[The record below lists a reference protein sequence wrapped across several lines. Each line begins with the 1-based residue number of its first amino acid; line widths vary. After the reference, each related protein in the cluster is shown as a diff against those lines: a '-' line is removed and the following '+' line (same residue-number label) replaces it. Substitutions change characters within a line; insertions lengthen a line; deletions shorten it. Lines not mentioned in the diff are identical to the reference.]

1 MKKQLLIAAVAA
13 TMTSAAMADISIAGN
28 AKFEYFN
35 TDAQATEAV
44 ASTNTEVNINIT
56 AKNGDTTVVLNNEFT
71 SSDANGGGMDT
82 EDMYMTTKIGD
93 VSVKAGNWSTGTSAI
108 LGEIDHGSR
117 AKNKVS
123 LSSSMGGINV
133 AYAVAEGTGNG
144 AGQLNSD
151 ASSVTIST
159 NVGGFDVVVKD
170 DSDSYTGY
178 GISGDVAGFGV
189 RLEQKS
195 SDTANSDVTFGNIT
209 KDVNGVTLGYAWI
222 DADTT
227 GLVSEGDSDIFVVEM
242 NDADSGTVGK
252 TSTGVT
258 QFSASTVV
266 AGNTVSV
273 KVGSV
278 EDGISAGVDEDFSKV
293 TVTRALAAGSTLEL
307 SLQDVDTGAS
317 ASTETFEAQLSVK
330 F

>member
-13 TMTSAAMADISIAGN
+13 TMTSAAMADISIAGD

-44 ASTNTEVNINIT
+44 PSTNTEVNINIT

-117 AKNKVS
+117 AQDKVS
-123 LSSSMGGINV
+123 LSTSMGGINV
-133 AYAVAEGTGNG
+133 AYAVAESGS
-144 AGQLNSD
+144 QLNSD

>member
-13 TMTSAAMADISIAGN
+13 TMTSAAMADISIAGD

-35 TDAQATEAV
+35 TDAAATEAV
-44 ASTNTEVNINIT
+44 ASTNTEVNIKIT
-56 AKNGDTTVVLNNEFT
+56 AKNGDTTVVLNNEFNA
-71 SSDANGGGMDT
+71 SGDNDMDT
-82 EDMYMTTKIGD
+82 EDMYITTKIGD
-93 VSVKAGNWSTGTSAI
+93 VSVKAGNFATSTTAI

-117 AKNKVS
+117 AQDKVS
-123 LSSSMGGINV
+123 LSTSMGGIKV
-133 AYAVAEGTGNG
+133 AYAVAESGS
-144 AGQLNSD
+144 QLNSD

-159 NVGGFDVVVKD
+159 NVAGFDVVLKD

-195 SDTANSDVTFGNIT
+195 SDTANNDVTFGNIT

-227 GLVSEGDSDIFVVEM
+227 GLVSEGDSSIFVAEM
-242 NDADSGTVGK
+242 NTTDTSTVVG
-252 TSTGVT
+252 SATGVT

-266 AGNTVSV
+266 AGNAVSV

-278 EDGISAGVDEDFSKV
+278 EDGISAGVDKDFSKV
-293 TVTRALAAGSTLEL
+293 TVTRALAAGSSLEL
-307 SLQDVDTGAS
+307 SLQDVDTSAS

>member
-13 TMTSAAMADISIAGN
+13 TMTSAAMADISIAGD

-35 TDAQATEAV
+35 TDAAATEAV
-44 ASTNTEVNINIT
+44 ASTNTEVNIKIT
-56 AKNGDTTVVLNNEFT
+56 AKNGDTTVVLNNEFN
-71 SSDANGGGMDT
+71 SSSAAGAGMDT

-108 LGEIDHGSR
+108 LGEIDAGGR
-117 AKNKVS
+117 AQDKVS
-123 LSSSMGGINV
+123 LSTSMGGIKV
-133 AYAVAEGTGNG
+133 AYAVAESGS
-144 AGQLNSD
+144 QLNSD

-159 NVGGFDVVVKD
+159 NVAGFDVVLKD

-189 RLEQKS
+189 RLEQKN

-227 GLVSEGDSDIFVVEM
+227 GLVSEGDSSIFVAEM
-242 NDADSGTVGK
+242 NTTDTSTVVG
-252 TSTGVT
+252 SATGVT

-266 AGNTVSV
+266 AGNAVSV

-278 EDGISAGVDEDFSKV
+278 DDGISAGVDKDFSKV
-293 TVTRALAAGSTLEL
+293 TVTRALAAGSSLEL

>member
-13 TMTSAAMADISIAGN
+13 TMTSAAMADISIAGD

-35 TDAQATEAV
+35 TDAAATEAV
-44 ASTNTEVNINIT
+44 ASTNTEVNIKIT
-56 AKNGDTTVVLNNEFT
+56 AKNGDTTVVLNNEFNA
-71 SSDANGGGMDT
+71 SGDNDMDT
-82 EDMYMTTKIGD
+82 EDMYITTKIGD
-93 VSVKAGNWSTGTSAI
+93 VSVKAGNFATSTTAI

-117 AKNKVS
+117 AQDKVS
-123 LSSSMGGINV
+123 LSTSMGGIKV
-133 AYAVAEGTGNG
+133 AYAVAESGS
-144 AGQLNSD
+144 QLNSD
-151 ASSVTIST
+151 ASSVTVSGT
-159 NVGGFDVVVKD
+159 VAGFDVVLKD

-195 SDTANSDVTFGNIT
+195 SDTANNDVTFGNIT

-227 GLVSEGDSDIFVVEM
+227 GLVSEGDSSIFVAEM
-242 NDADSGTVGK
+242 NTTDTSTVVG
-252 TSTGVT
+252 SATGVT

-266 AGNTVSV
+266 AGNAVSV

-278 EDGISAGVDEDFSKV
+278 DDGISAGVDKDFSKV
-293 TVTRALAAGSTLEL
+293 TVTRALAAGSSLEL

>member
-13 TMTSAAMADISIAGN
+13 TMTSAAMADISIAGD

-35 TDAQATEAV
+35 TDAAATEAV
-44 ASTNTEVNINIT
+44 ASTNTEVNIKIT
-56 AKNGDTTVVLNNEFT
+56 AKNGDTTVVLNNEFN
-71 SSDANGGGMDT
+71 SSSAAGAGMDT

-108 LGEIDHGSR
+108 LGEIDAGGR
-117 AKNKVS
+117 AQDKVS
-123 LSSSMGGINV
+123 LSTSMGGIKV
-133 AYAVAEGTGNG
+133 AYAVAESGS
-144 AGQLNSD
+144 QLNSD

-159 NVGGFDVVVKD
+159 NVAGFDVVLKD

-195 SDTANSDVTFGNIT
+195 SDTANNDVTFGNIT

-227 GLVSEGDSDIFVVEM
+227 GLVSEGDSSIFVAEM
-242 NDADSGTVGK
+242 NTTDTSTVVG
-252 TSTGVT
+252 SATGVT

-266 AGNTVSV
+266 AGNAVSV

-278 EDGISAGVDEDFSKV
+278 DDGISAGVDKDFSKV
-293 TVTRALAAGSTLEL
+293 TVTRALAAGSSLEL

>member
-13 TMTSAAMADISIAGN
+13 TMTSAAMADISIAGD

-35 TDAQATEAV
+35 TDAAATEAV
-44 ASTNTEVNINIT
+44 ASTNTEVNIKIT
-56 AKNGDTTVVLNNEFT
+56 AKNGDTTVVLNNEFNA
-71 SSDANGGGMDT
+71 SGDNDMDT
-82 EDMYMTTKIGD
+82 EDMYITTKIGD
-93 VSVKAGNWSTGTSAI
+93 VSVKAGNFATSTTAI

-117 AKNKVS
+117 AQDKVS
-123 LSSSMGGINV
+123 LSTSMGGIKV
-133 AYAVAEGTGNG
+133 AYAVAESGS
-144 AGQLNSD
+144 QLNSD

-159 NVGGFDVVVKD
+159 NVAGFDVVLKD

-195 SDTANSDVTFGNIT
+195 SDTANNDVTFGNIT

-227 GLVSEGDSDIFVVEM
+227 GLVSEGDSSIFVAEM
-242 NDADSGTVGK
+242 NTTDTSTVVG
-252 TSTGVT
+252 SATGVT

-266 AGNTVSV
+266 AGNAVSV

-278 EDGISAGVDEDFSKV
+278 DDGISAGVDKDFSKV
-293 TVTRALAAGSTLEL
+293 TVTRALAAGSSLEL

>member
-13 TMTSAAMADISIAGN
+13 TMTSAAMADISIAGD

-35 TDAQATEAV
+35 TDAAATEAV
-44 ASTNTEVNINIT
+44 ASTNTEVNIKIT
-56 AKNGDTTVVLNNEFT
+56 AKNGDTTVVLNNEFN
-71 SSDANGGGMDT
+71 SSSAAGAGMDT

-93 VSVKAGNWSTGTSAI
+93 VSVKAGNFATSTTAI

-117 AKNKVS
+117 AQDKVS
-123 LSSSMGGINV
+123 LSTSMGGIKV
-133 AYAVAEGTGNG
+133 AYAVAESGS
-144 AGQLNSD
+144 QLNSD

-159 NVGGFDVVVKD
+159 NVAGFDVVLKD

-195 SDTANSDVTFGNIT
+195 SDTANNDVTFGNIT

-227 GLVSEGDSDIFVVEM
+227 GLVSEGDSSIFVAEM
-242 NDADSGTVGK
+242 NTTDTSTVVG
-252 TSTGVT
+252 SATGVT

-266 AGNTVSV
+266 AGNAVSV

-278 EDGISAGVDEDFSKV
+278 DDGISAGVDKDFSKV
-293 TVTRALAAGSTLEL
+293 TVTRALAAGSSLEL

>member
-13 TMTSAAMADISIAGN
+13 TMTSAAMADISIAGD

-35 TDAQATEAV
+35 TDAAATEAV
-44 ASTNTEVNINIT
+44 ASTNTEVNIKIT
-56 AKNGDTTVVLNNEFT
+56 AKNGDTTVVLNNEFN
-71 SSDANGGGMDT
+71 SSSAAGAGMDT
-82 EDMYMTTKIGD
+82 EDMYITTKIGD
-93 VSVKAGNWSTGTSAI
+93 VSVKAGNFATSTTAI
-108 LGEIDHGSR
+108 LGEIDAGGR
-117 AKNKVS
+117 AQDKVS
-123 LSSSMGGINV
+123 LSTSMGGIKV

-144 AGQLNSD
+144 AAQLNSD
-151 ASSVTIST
+151 TSSVTISGK
-159 NVGGFDVVVKD
+159 VAGFNVVVKD

-227 GLVSEGDSDIFVVEM
+227 GLVSEGDSSIFVAEM
-242 NDADSGTVGK
+242 NTTDTSTVVG
-252 TSTGVT
+252 SATGVT

-266 AGNTVSV
+266 AGNAVSV

-278 EDGISAGVDEDFSKV
+278 DDGISAGVDKDFSKV
-293 TVTRALAAGSTLEL
+293 TVTRALAAGSSLEL

>member
-13 TMTSAAMADISIAGN
+13 TMTSAAMADISIAGD

-35 TDAQATEAV
+35 TDAAATEAV
-44 ASTNTEVNINIT
+44 ASTNTEVNIKIT
-56 AKNGDTTVVLNNEFT
+56 AKNGDTTVVLNNEFN
-71 SSDANGGGMDT
+71 SSSAAGAGMDT

-108 LGEIDHGSR
+108 LGEIDAGGR
-117 AKNKVS
+117 AQDKVS
-123 LSSSMGGINV
+123 LSTSMGGIKV
-133 AYAVAEGTGNG
+133 AYAVAESGS
-144 AGQLNSD
+144 QLNSD

-159 NVGGFDVVVKD
+159 NVAGFDVVLKD

-189 RLEQKS
+189 RLEQKN

-222 DADTT
+222 DADA
-227 GLVSEGDSDIFVVEM
+227 GSLVSEGDGMFAVSM
-242 NDADSGTVGK
+242 NDTDSSTIGTRGALA
-252 TSTGVT
+252 TGVQQVT
-258 QFSASTVV
+258 LATTV
-266 AGNTVSV
+266 AGNTVNFRT
-273 KVGSV
+273 GSI
-278 EDGISAGVDEDFSKV
+278 ENGIATGTDLDFSKV
-293 TVTRALAAGSTLEL
+293 TVTRALAAGSSLEL

>member
-13 TMTSAAMADISIAGN
+13 TMTSAAMADISIAGD

-35 TDAQATEAV
+35 TDAAATEAV
-44 ASTNTEVNINIT
+44 ASTNTEVNIKIT
-56 AKNGDTTVVLNNEFT
+56 AKNGDTTVVLNNEFN
-71 SSDANGGGMDT
+71 SSSAAGAGMDT

-108 LGEIDHGSR
+108 LGEIDAGGR
-117 AKNKVS
+117 AQDKVS
-123 LSSSMGGINV
+123 LSTSMGGIKV
-133 AYAVAEGTGNG
+133 AYAVAESGS
-144 AGQLNSD
+144 QLNSD
-151 ASSVTIST
+151 ASSVTVSGT
-159 NVGGFDVVVKD
+159 VAGFDVVLKD

-189 RLEQKS
+189 RLEQKN

-227 GLVSEGDSDIFVVEM
+227 GLVSEGDSSIFVAEM
-242 NDADSGTVGK
+242 NTTDTSTVVG
-252 TSTGVT
+252 SATGVT

-266 AGNTVSV
+266 AGNAVSV

-278 EDGISAGVDEDFSKV
+278 EDGISAGVDKDFSKV
-293 TVTRALAAGSTLEL
+293 TVTRALAAGSSLEL
-307 SLQDVDTGAS
+307 SLQDVDTSAS

>member
-13 TMTSAAMADISIAGN
+13 TMTSAAMADISIAGD

-35 TDAQATEAV
+35 TDAAATEAV
-44 ASTNTEVNINIT
+44 ASTNTEVNIKIT
-56 AKNGDTTVVLNNEFT
+56 AKNGDTTVVLNNEFNA
-71 SSDANGGGMDT
+71 SGDNDMDT
-82 EDMYMTTKIGD
+82 EDMYITTKIGD
-93 VSVKAGNWSTGTSAI
+93 VSVKAGNFATSTTAI

-117 AKNKVS
+117 AQDKVS
-123 LSSSMGGINV
+123 LSTSMGGIKV
-133 AYAVAEGTGNG
+133 AYAVAESGS
-144 AGQLNSD
+144 QLNSD

-159 NVGGFDVVVKD
+159 NVAGFDVVLKD

-189 RLEQKS
+189 RLEQKN

-227 GLVSEGDSDIFVVEM
+227 GLVSEGDSSIFVAEM
-242 NDADSGTVGK
+242 NTTDTSTVVG
-252 TSTGVT
+252 SATGVT

-266 AGNTVSV
+266 AGNAVSV

-278 EDGISAGVDEDFSKV
+278 DDGISAGVDKDFSKV
-293 TVTRALAAGSTLEL
+293 TVTRALAAGSSLEL

>member
-13 TMTSAAMADISIAGN
+13 TMTSAAMADISIAGD

-35 TDAQATEAV
+35 TDAAATEAV
-44 ASTNTEVNINIT
+44 ASTNTEVNIKIT
-56 AKNGDTTVVLNNEFT
+56 AKNGDTTVVLNNEFN
-71 SSDANGGGMDT
+71 SSSAAGAGMDT

-108 LGEIDHGSR
+108 LGEIDAGGR
-117 AKNKVS
+117 AQDKVS
-123 LSSSMGGINV
+123 LSTSMGGIKV
-133 AYAVAEGTGNG
+133 AYAVAESGS
-144 AGQLNSD
+144 QLNSD
-151 ASSVTIST
+151 ASSVTVSGT
-159 NVGGFDVVVKD
+159 VAGFDVVLKD

-189 RLEQKS
+189 RLEQKN

-227 GLVSEGDSDIFVVEM
+227 GLVSEGDSSIFVAEM
-242 NDADSGTVGK
+242 NTTDTSTVVG
-252 TSTGVT
+252 SATGVT

-266 AGNTVSV
+266 AGNAVSV

-278 EDGISAGVDEDFSKV
+278 DDGISAGVDKDFSKV
-293 TVTRALAAGSTLEL
+293 TVTRALAAGSSLEL